1 MWGISL
7 RAALLA
13 AFLFVG
19 GAPLLVFWIWPHA
32 NAMTAVIDDVRQRN
46 LLAARTLAASLDSY
60 HDALSAGFESVVR
73 HIQAGDD
80 PAPAAPMLTLLHV
93 NHLCL
98 VDPAT
103 GRVTATV
110 MALASACP
118 SSLAGSRLDAAMSLA
133 DAPGIGM
140 SGVSLLGDGAPTLLM
155 ARRIGEGLLVGVV
168 GTGRFVEL
176 ARTVQFGQGGHSVI
190 VDGAG
195 RTLAHPRATW
205 AEAARDLSGLDV
217 VRAALGGAEDVGAF
231 HSDAFGLE
239 MIAGYAPA
247 RRAGWAVIVPQP
259 VDMLK
264 QRARDAA
271 ASAQVVLAVGLLL
284 SAGVALV
291 LASHLSAGIGLVA
304 RAAQRMAAGD
314 EGVRVP
320 DAAIAGAS
328 TEIATLGRSFN
339 QMAERIALG
348 RERMAAVARRDGL
361 TGLLNRDGFFAA
373 AQPMLAKAAETG
385 AAYALFFIDV
395 DQFKAI
401 NDSFGH
407 AAGDELLREVARRLR
422 KTAGPEALI
431 ARQGG
436 DEFLILTP
444 KTRRNACA
452 LIGGRLLSGLRRPF
466 QIGDRK
472 LAMSVSIGVS
482 SFPRDAQDV
491 DGLLLRADQ
500 AMYQAKDRGRNA
512 LRFFDAAIQRQL
524 DEDTTLIRELRAAV
538 EQGAITA
545 RFQPIVSARTG
556 VITGFEALARWRSPT
571 LGAVAT
577 ERFIALAEET
587 GLILPLGLQI
597 REQACQFAMA
607 LRRAGT
613 ALPVSVNVTQQEL
626 AEPDF
631 ARQLLD
637 ALAVHGLPPSAIQ
650 LEITESLFQ
659 HQGQEQLDALFA
671 LKEKGVSFALDDFG
685 KGYSSHSRLRT
696 YPIDRLKIAVDFV
709 GDVMTD
715 SGARAVVRSLIDL
728 GRRLRLHVTV
738 EGVETAAQ
746 RDLVATLGADDI
758 QGFWHHPPL
767 AADAAL
773 ALAVRMQRMA
783 AALAG

>member
-1 MWGISL
+1 
-7 RAALLA
+7 
-13 AFLFVG
+13 
-19 GAPLLVFWIWPHA
+19 
-32 NAMTAVIDDVRQRN
+32 
-46 LLAARTLAASLDSY
+46 
-60 HDALSAGFESVVR
+60 
-73 HIQAGDD
+73 
-80 PAPAAPMLTLLHV
+80 
-93 NHLCL
+93 
-98 VDPAT
+98 
-103 GRVTATV
+103 
-110 MALASACP
+110 
-118 SSLAGSRLDAAMSLA
+118 
-133 DAPGIGM
+133 
-140 SGVSLLGDGAPTLLM
+140 
-155 ARRIGEGLLVGVV
+155 
-168 GTGRFVEL
+168 
-176 ARTVQFGQGGHSVI
+176 
-190 VDGAG
+190 
-195 RTLAHPRATW
+195 
-205 AEAARDLSGLDV
+205 
-217 VRAALGGAEDVGAF
+217 
-231 HSDAFGLE
+231 
-239 MIAGYAPA
+239 
-247 RRAGWAVIVPQP
+247 
-259 VDMLK
+259 
-264 QRARDAA
+264 
-271 ASAQVVLAVGLLL
+271 
-284 SAGVALV
+284 
-291 LASHLSAGIGLVA
+291 
-304 RAAQRMAAGD
+304 RMAAGD

-320 DAAIAGAS
+320 DAAIAGAA
-328 TEIATLGRSFN
+328 TEIAALGRSFN

-361 TGLLNRDGFFAA
+361 TGLLNRDGFFSA
-373 AQPMLAKAAETG
+373 AQPLLAEAADAG

-422 KTAGPEALI
+422 KTAGPESLI

-444 KTRRNACA
+444 KTRRKVCA
-452 LIGGRLLSGLRRPF
+452 LMGGRLLAALRKPF
-466 QIGDRK
+466 HIGDRK
-472 LAMSVSIGVS
+472 LALSVSVGVS
-482 SFPRDAQDV
+482 SYPRDAQDI
-491 DGLLLRADQ
+491 DGLVLRADQ
-500 AMYQAKDRGRNA
+500 AMYQAKERGRNA
-512 LRFFDAAIQRQL
+512 LRFFDADIQRQL

-538 EQGAITA
+538 EQGAVTA

-571 LGAVAT
+571 LGAVGA
-577 ERFIALAEET
+577 ERFIALAEQT

-597 REQACQFAMA
+597 REQACQFAAA

-626 AEPDF
+626 AEPNF
-631 ARQLLD
+631 AQQLLD
-637 ALAVHGLPPSAIQ
+637 SLAAYGLPPSAIQ

-671 LKEKGVSFALDDFG
+671 LKDRGVRFALDDFG

-715 SGARAVVRSLIDL
+715 PGARAVVRSLIDL